1 METLEAVHEAKD
13 VAGLAQR
20 VWLMASGLADEIDD
34 LRFQPE
40 ERVVPAPGLETLRQA
55 ADAGAARAHELANR
69 VAILAR
75 EAQDDSITRA
85 LDELHLAVVDVQTAA
100 RRLAQLGMGVSSA
113 PLGGERIERLDRACV
128 AVLRASDVCST
139 EVRGAELAL
148 TARTRA
154 EAAVELGGLFC
165 RLLVDRRPALAATAG
180 AATARIFVDRRDVLY
195 TECRLG
201 DGPATHHEWES
212 SVVVSEPVHV
222 VLEALLNS
230 ASVADIILAAAEP
243 GDPGFRGR

>member
-1 METLEAVHEAKD
+1 M
-13 VAGLAQR
+13 
-20 VWLMASGLADEIDD
+20 
-34 LRFQPE
+34 
-40 ERVVPAPGLETLRQA
+40 
-55 ADAGAARAHELANR
+55 
-69 VAILAR
+69 
-75 EAQDDSITRA
+75 
-85 LDELHLAVVDVQTAA
+85 
-100 RRLAQLGMGVSSA
+100 SSA
-113 PLGGERIERLDRACV
+113 PLGGERIERLAPGS
-128 AVLRASDVCST
+128 ASLSYEPATSVLQRSA
-139 EVRGAELAL
+139 GAELAL

-180 AATARIFVDRRDVLY
+180 AATARTSLTVGTSCTPNADWNN
-195 TECRLG
+195 
-201 DGPATHHEWES
+201 GPATHHEWES